1 MVKRYN
7 PFMHFEMLEAWLPA
21 FNIPVPKPDSLPE
34 FGLIVDDIAIAFLVR
49 TDSAVA
55 YIDHVITDPRSEKL
69 KRDRALKTLFLELE
83 TQAKREGFSV
93 VTTLVNLPSHIER
106 VKRLGYQAHGD
117 YTLFCKVTGEI

>member
-7 PFMHFEMLEAWLPA
+7 PFLHFEKLQGWLPA
-21 FNIPVPKPDSLPE
+21 FNIPVPNPDSLPE

-49 TDSAVA
+49 TDCSQA
-55 YIDHVITDPRSEKL
+55 YIDFVITDPRSEKL

-83 TQAKREGFSV
+83 TQAKREGFEV

-117 YTLFCKVTGEI
+117 FTLFRKFVGEV